1 LRNKYGPHSFL
12 ALLKN
17 LLSVDVTD
25 ATDMDS
31 SLYAFEKEYC
41 FSIKMQPMFTSKAL
55 YYLLSSSKESMI
67 YELIDQLGIC
77 LSFFTFDNRFYII
90 GPYVKEKYSELKTE
104 TVLAKNDESSSKS
117 LAFKLYYT
125 AFPIVYTEQITSV
138 VNKCIISFS
147 PTESEYSYRRLS
159 GFIQDVSEEDDKTE
173 LSEKNY
179 SEIYRRYD
187 QEKQFLSMIRNGDTK
202 NILSAFE
209 KLSGPEALSDFS
221 KETLNYYASGYGLAI
236 LKALSRKAA
245 EESGLSVIT
254 IDEITQKYTQLSS
267 ATNNAELQTRY
278 QIDMIVEL
286 TKAVHNHK
294 LSLDKY
300 SPPIQRVMEYINLHL
315 GDHISNDDLAANASM
330 SISHLSK
337 VFKKETGGTM
347 TEYIALMRCKKAA
360 GLLKK
365 TDLPVQEISSYVGY
379 SDNNYFV
386 KVFKKIY
393 DLTPSEYRK
402 TRIISL

>member
-1 LRNKYGPHSFL
+1 MDHTLFS

-25 ATDMDS
+25 ATDMS
-31 SLYAFEKEYC
+31 KSLEAFEKKYC
-41 FSIKMQPMFTSKAL
+41 FSIKMQPMFTNDAL
-55 YYLLSSSKESMI
+55 YYLLTSSKESMI

-77 LSFFTFDNRFYII
+77 LSFFTFDNRIYII

-209 KLSGPEALSDFS
+209 KMSSPEVLSVFS
-221 KETLNYYASGYGLAI
+221 KESLNYYASGYGMAI

-267 ATNNAELQTRY
+267 ATNNADLQVRY
-278 QIDMIVEL
+278 QTDMIVEL

-300 SPPIQRVMEYINLHL
+300 SPSIQKVLEYINLHL
-315 GDHISNDDLAANASM
+315 GDHISNEDLSANANM
-330 SISHLSK
+330 SISHLAK
-337 VFKKETGGTM
+337 VFKKETGVTM
-347 TEYIALMRCKKAA
+347 TEYIALLRCKKAA
-360 GLLKK
+360 NLLKK
-365 TDLPVQEISSYVGY
+365 TNLPIQEISSYVGY

-386 KVFKKIY
+386 KVFKKNY
-393 DLTPSEYRK
+393 DMTPTEFRK
-402 TRIISL
+402 AT

>member
-1 LRNKYGPHSFL
+1 MDHTLFS

-77 LSFFTFDNRFYII
+77 LSFFTFDNRIYII

-125 AFPIVYTEQITSV
+125 AFPIVYTEQITGV

-386 KVFKKIY
+386 KVFKKNY
-393 DLTPSEYRK
+393 DMTPTEFR
-402 TRIISL
+402 RNA

>member
-1 LRNKYGPHSFL
+1 MDHTLFS

-31 SLYAFEKEYC
+31 SLYAFEKKYC
-41 FSIKMQPMFTSKAL
+41 FSIKMQPMFTGDAL
-55 YYLLSSSKESMI
+55 HYLLASSKGSMI
-67 YELIDQLGIC
+67 YELIDRLGIC
-77 LSFFTFDNRFYII
+77 LSFFTFANRIYII

-209 KLSGPEALSDFS
+209 KMFSPEVLSVFS
-221 KETLNYYASGYGLAI
+221 KESLNYYASGYGMAI

-402 TRIISL
+402 TRIVSL

>member
-1 LRNKYGPHSFL
+1 MDHTLFS

-17 LLSVDVTD
+17 LLSVNVTD
-25 ATDMDS
+25 AADMDS
-31 SLYAFEKEYC
+31 SLEAFEKKYC

-55 YYLLSSSKESMI
+55 CYLLSSSKASMI

-179 SEIYRRYD
+179 SEIYKRYD

-209 KLSGPEALSDFS
+209 KMSNPEVLSVFS
-221 KETLNYYASGYGLAI
+221 KESLNYYASGYGLAI

-267 ATNNAELQTRY
+267 ATNNADLQTRY

-300 SPPIQRVMEYINLHL
+300 SPTIQRVLEYINLHL
-315 GDHISNDDLAANASM
+315 GDHISNEDLSANANM
-330 SISHLSK
+330 SISHLAK
-337 VFKKETGGTM
+337 VFKKETGVTM
-347 TEYIALMRCKKAA
+347 TEYIALLRCKKAA
-360 GLLKK
+360 NLLKK
-365 TDLPVQEISSYVGY
+365 TNLPIQEISSYVGY

-386 KVFKKIY
+386 KVFKKNY
-393 DLTPSEYRK
+393 DMTPTEFR
-402 TRIISL
+402 RNA

>member
-1 LRNKYGPHSFL
+1 MDHTLFS

-77 LSFFTFDNRFYII
+77 LSFFTFDNRIYII

-202 NILSAFE
+202 NIMTAFE
-209 KLSGPEALSDFS
+209 KLSGPAALSDFS

-267 ATNNAELQTRY
+267 ATNNADLQVRL
-278 QIDMIVEL
+278 IGKDRDASGALHWIGIHDGV
-286 TKAVHNHK
+286 AVVHAPGRA
-294 LSLDKY
+294 D
-300 SPPIQRVMEYINLHL
+300 R
-315 GDHISNDDLAANASM
+315 
-330 SISHLSK
+330 
-337 VFKKETGGTM
+337 
-347 TEYIALMRCKKAA
+347 AA
-360 GLLKK
+360 GKQQLLAEGRFSGIHMRQNSHG
-365 TDLPVQEISSYVGY
+365 DGHWSS
-379 SDNNYFV
+379 SRFLFS
-386 KVFKKIY
+386 VF
-393 DLTPSEYRK
+393 
-402 TRIISL
+402 

>member
-1 LRNKYGPHSFL
+1 MDHTLFS

-31 SLYAFEKEYC
+31 SLDAFEKKYC

-77 LSFFTFDNRFYII
+77 LSFFTFDNRIYII

-125 AFPIVYTEQITSV
+125 AFPIVYTEQVTSV

-402 TRIISL
+402 TRIVSL

>member
-1 LRNKYGPHSFL
+1 MDH
-12 ALLKN
+12 ALFSTLLNN
-17 LLSVDVTD
+17 LLSVNVTD
-25 ATDMDS
+25 ATDIDI
-31 SLYAFEKEYC
+31 SLETFEKKYC
-41 FSIKMQPMFTSKAL
+41 FSIRMQPMFTQDAL
-55 YYLLSSSKESMI
+55 HYLLSSSKGGII
-67 YELIDQLGIC
+67 YEVIDQLGIC
-77 LSFFTFDNRFYII
+77 ISFFTFDNRVYII
-90 GPYVKEKYSELKTE
+90 GPYVKEKYSELKIE
-104 TVLAKNDESSSKS
+104 TILAKNDKSSSKS

-147 PTESEYSYRRLS
+147 PAESEYSYRRLT
-159 GFIQDVSEEDDKTE
+159 GFIQDVSEEDDRTE

-209 KLSGPEALSDFS
+209 KMSSPEVLSVFS
-221 KETLNYYASGYGLAI
+221 KESLNYYASGYGLAI

-267 ATNNAELQTRY
+267 ATNNADLQTRY

-300 SPPIQRVMEYINLHL
+300 SPSIQRVLEYISLHL
-315 GDHISNDDLAANASM
+315 GDHISNEDLSANANM
-330 SISHLSK
+330 SISHLAK
-337 VFKKETGGTM
+337 VFKKETGVTM
-347 TEYIALMRCKKAA
+347 TEYIAFLRCKKAA
-360 GLLKK
+360 NLLKK
-365 TDLPVQEISSYVGY
+365 TNLPIQEISSYVGY

-386 KVFKKIY
+386 KVFRKNY
-393 DLTPSEYRK
+393 GMTPTEFR
-402 TRIISL
+402 RNA

>member
-1 LRNKYGPHSFL
+1 MDHTLFS

-77 LSFFTFDNRFYII
+77 LSFFTFDNRIYII

-402 TRIISL
+402 TRIVNL

>member
-1 LRNKYGPHSFL
+1 MDHTLFS
-12 ALLKN
+12 ALLNN
-17 LLSVDVTD
+17 LLSVNVTD
-25 ATDMDS
+25 ATDMNN
-31 SLYAFEKEYC
+31 SLDEFEKKYC
-41 FSIKMQPMFTSKAL
+41 FSIRMQPMFTGDAL
-55 YYLLSSSKESMI
+55 HYLLSSSKESMI

-77 LSFFTFDNRFYII
+77 VSFFSFDNRIYII
-90 GPYVKEKYSELKTE
+90 GPYVKEKYSEVKTE

-147 PTESEYSYRRLS
+147 PAEPEYSYRRLS
-159 GFIQDVSEEDDKTE
+159 GFIQNVSEEDDKTE

-187 QEKQFLSMIRNGDTK
+187 QEKRFLSMIRNGDTQ
-202 NILSAFE
+202 NIMSAFD
-209 KLSGPEALSDFS
+209 KMSNPKVLSFLS
-221 KETLNYYASGYGLAI
+221 KESLSYYASGYGLAI

-267 ATNNAELQTRY
+267 ASNNVELQTRY
-278 QIDMIVEL
+278 QIEMIVEL

-300 SPPIQRVMEYINLHL
+300 SHPIQKVLEYINLHL
-315 GDHISNDDLAANASM
+315 GDQISNEDLAVSANM
-330 SISHLSK
+330 SISHLAK
-337 VFKKETGGTM
+337 VFKKETGETM
-347 TEYIALMRCKKAA
+347 TQYIAHMRCKKAA
-360 GLLKK
+360 NLLKK
-365 TDLPVQEISSYVGY
+365 TDLPIQEISSYVGY

-386 KVFKKIY
+386 KVFKKNY
-393 DLTPSEYRK
+393 AMTPTEFRK
-402 TRIISL
+402 TT

>member
-1 LRNKYGPHSFL
+1 MDHTLFS

-77 LSFFTFDNRFYII
+77 LSFFTFDNRIYII

-236 LKALSRKAA
+236 LKTLSRKAA

-267 ATNNAELQTRY
+267 ATYNAELQTRY

-286 TKAVHNHK
+286 TKAVRNHK

-402 TRIISL
+402 TRIVSL

>member
-1 LRNKYGPHSFL
+1 MDHTLFS

-17 LLSVDVTD
+17 LLSVNVTD

-31 SLYAFEKEYC
+31 SLEAFEKKYC

-77 LSFFTFDNRFYII
+77 LSFFTFDNKIYII
-90 GPYVKEKYSELKTE
+90 GPYVKEKYSELKIE

-147 PTESEYSYRRLS
+147 STESEYSYRRLS

-173 LSEKNY
+173 LSVKNY

-286 TKAVHNHK
+286 TKAVHNHR

-300 SPPIQRVMEYINLHL
+300 SPSIQRVLEYINLHL
-315 GDHISNDDLAANASM
+315 GDHISNEELSDNANM
-330 SISHLSK
+330 SVSHLAK
-337 VFKKETGGTM
+337 VFKEETGVTM
-347 TEYIALMRCKKAA
+347 TQYIALLRCKKAA
-360 GLLKK
+360 NLLKK
-365 TDLPVQEISSYVGY
+365 TNLPIQEISSYVGY

-386 KVFKKIY
+386 KVFKKNY
-393 DLTPSEYRK
+393 DMTPTEFRK
-402 TRIISL
+402 AT

>member
-1 LRNKYGPHSFL
+1 MDHTLFS

-77 LSFFTFDNRFYII
+77 LSFFTFDNRIYII

-104 TVLAKNDESSSKS
+104 TVFAKNDESSSKS

-179 SEIYRRYD
+179 TEIYRRYD

-286 TKAVHNHK
+286 TKAVHNHQ

-347 TEYIALMRCKKAA
+347 TEYITLMRCKKAA

-402 TRIISL
+402 TRIVSL

>member
-1 LRNKYGPHSFL
+1 MDHTLFS

-77 LSFFTFDNRFYII
+77 LSFFTFDNRIYII

-179 SEIYRRYD
+179 SKVYRRYD

-365 TDLPVQEISSYVGY
+365 TDLAVQEISSYVGY

-386 KVFKKIY
+386 KVFKKIF

-402 TRIISL
+402 TRIVSL

>member
-1 LRNKYGPHSFL
+1 MDHTLFS

-67 YELIDQLGIC
+67 YELIDRLGIC
-77 LSFFTFDNRFYII
+77 LSFFTFDNRIYII

-245 EESGLSVIT
+245 EKSGLSVIT

-267 ATNNAELQTRY
+267 ATYNAELQTRY

-402 TRIISL
+402 TRIVSL

>member
-1 LRNKYGPHSFL
+1 MDHTLFS

-77 LSFFTFDNRFYII
+77 LSFFTFDNRIYII

-402 TRIISL
+402 TRIVH

>member
-1 LRNKYGPHSFL
+1 MDHTLFS

-31 SLYAFEKEYC
+31 SLDAFEKKYC

-77 LSFFTFDNRFYII
+77 LSFFTFDNRIYII

-187 QEKQFLSMIRNGDTK
+187 QEKQFLSMIRNGDTQ

-209 KLSGPEALSDFS
+209 KMSNPEVLSVFS
-221 KETLNYYASGYGLAI
+221 KESLNYYASGYGLAI

-267 ATNNAELQTRY
+267 ATNNADLQTRY

-300 SPPIQRVMEYINLHL
+300 SPTIQRVLEYINLHL
-315 GDHISNDDLAANASM
+315 GDHISNEELSANANM
-330 SISHLSK
+330 SISHLAK
-337 VFKKETGGTM
+337 VFKKETGVTM
-347 TEYIALMRCKKAA
+347 TEYIALLRCKKAA
-360 GLLKK
+360 NLLKK
-365 TDLPVQEISSYVGY
+365 TNLPIQEISSYVGY

-386 KVFKKIY
+386 KVFRKNY
-393 DLTPSEYRK
+393 GMTPTEFR
-402 TRIISL
+402 RNA

>member
-1 LRNKYGPHSFL
+1 MDHTLFS

-31 SLYAFEKEYC
+31 SLDAFEKKYC
-41 FSIKMQPMFTSKAL
+41 FSIKMQPMFTGDAL
-55 YYLLSSSKESMI
+55 HYLLTSSKGSMI

-77 LSFFTFDNRFYII
+77 LSFFTFDNRIYII

-267 ATNNAELQTRY
+267 ATNNADLQVRY
-278 QIDMIVEL
+278 QTDMIVEL

-337 VFKKETGGTM
+337 VFKKETGMTM

-360 GLLKK
+360 GLLIK
-365 TDLPVQEISSYVGY
+365 TDLPVQDGSLSSP
-379 SDNNYFV
+379 
-386 KVFKKIY
+386 K
-393 DLTPSEYRK
+393 
-402 TRIISL
+402 

>member
-1 LRNKYGPHSFL
+1 MDHTLFS

-41 FSIKMQPMFTSKAL
+41 FSIKMQPMFTNKAL

-67 YELIDQLGIC
+67 YELIDRLGIC
-77 LSFFTFDNRFYII
+77 LSFFTFDNRIYII

-125 AFPIVYTEQITSV
+125 AFPIVYTEQITGV

-278 QIDMIVEL
+278 QINMIVEL

-365 TDLPVQEISSYVGY
+365 TDLPVQEISNYVGY

-402 TRIISL
+402 TRIVSL

>member
-1 LRNKYGPHSFL
+1 MDHTLFS

-25 ATDMDS
+25 ATDMGS
-31 SLYAFEKEYC
+31 SLEAFEKKYC
-41 FSIKMQPMFTSKAL
+41 FSIKMQPLFTSKAL

-77 LSFFTFDNRFYII
+77 LSFFTFDNRIYII

-267 ATNNAELQTRY
+267 ATNNADLQVRY
-278 QIDMIVEL
+278 QTDMIVEL

-300 SPPIQRVMEYINLHL
+300 SPPSQRVMEYINLHL

-402 TRIISL
+402 TRIVSL

>member
-1 LRNKYGPHSFL
+1 MDHTLFS

-31 SLYAFEKEYC
+31 SLYAFEKKYC

-77 LSFFTFDNRFYII
+77 LSFFTFDNRIYII

-365 TDLPVQEISSYVGY
+365 TDLPVQEISNYVGY

-402 TRIISL
+402 TRIVGF

>member
-1 LRNKYGPHSFL
+1 MDHTLFS

-77 LSFFTFDNRFYII
+77 LSFFTFDNRIYII

-365 TDLPVQEISSYVGY
+365 TDLPVQEISNYVGY

-402 TRIISL
+402 TRIVSL

>member
-1 LRNKYGPHSFL
+1 MDHTLFS

-31 SLYAFEKEYC
+31 SLDAFEKKYC

-77 LSFFTFDNRFYII
+77 LSFFTFDNRIYII

-209 KLSGPEALSDFS
+209 KMSSPEVLSVFS
-221 KETLNYYASGYGLAI
+221 KESLNYYASGYGLAI

-254 IDEITQKYTQLSS
+254 IDEITQKYIQLSS
-267 ATNNAELQTRY
+267 ATNNADLQTRY

-300 SPPIQRVMEYINLHL
+300 SPTIQKVLEYINLHL
-315 GDHISNDDLAANASM
+315 GDHISNEDLSANANM
-330 SISHLSK
+330 SISHLAK
-337 VFKKETGGTM
+337 VFKKETGVTM
-347 TEYIALMRCKKAA
+347 TEYIALLRCKKAA
-360 GLLKK
+360 NLLKK
-365 TDLPVQEISSYVGY
+365 TNLPIQEISSYVGY

-386 KVFKKIY
+386 KVFKKNY
-393 DLTPSEYRK
+393 DMTPTEFRK
-402 TRIISL
+402 AT

>member
-1 LRNKYGPHSFL
+1 MDHALFL
-12 ALLKN
+12 ALIKN

-77 LSFFTFDNRFYII
+77 LSFFTFDNRIYII

-278 QIDMIVEL
+278 PIDMIVEL

-365 TDLPVQEISSYVGY
+365 TDLPVQEISNYVGY

-402 TRIISL
+402 TRIVSL

>member
-1 LRNKYGPHSFL
+1 MDHTLFS

-31 SLYAFEKEYC
+31 SLEAFEKKYC

-77 LSFFTFDNRFYII
+77 LSFFTFDNRIYIS
-90 GPYVKEKYSELKTE
+90 GPYVKEKYSELKIE
-104 TVLAKNDESSSKS
+104 TVLAKNDKSSSKS

-125 AFPIVYTEQITSV
+125 AFPIVYTEQVTSV

-286 TKAVHNHK
+286 TKAVRNHK

-402 TRIISL
+402 THIVSL

>member
-1 LRNKYGPHSFL
+1 MDHTFFS

-31 SLYAFEKEYC
+31 SLDAFEKEYC

-77 LSFFTFDNRFYII
+77 LSFFSFDNRIYII

-365 TDLPVQEISSYVGY
+365 TDLPVQEISNYVGY

-402 TRIISL
+402 TRIVSL

>member
-1 LRNKYGPHSFL
+1 MDHTLFS

-77 LSFFTFDNRFYII
+77 LSFFTFDNRIYII

-337 VFKKETGGTM
+337 VFKKETGGTI

-402 TRIISL
+402 TRIVH

>member
-1 LRNKYGPHSFL
+1 MDHTLFS

-402 TRIISL
+402 TRIVSL

>member
-1 LRNKYGPHSFL
+1 MDHTLFS

-17 LLSVDVTD
+17 LLSVDVMD
-25 ATDMDS
+25 ATDMDN
-31 SLYAFEKEYC
+31 SLCAFEKKYC

-67 YELIDQLGIC
+67 YEIIDHLGIC
-77 LSFFTFDNRFYII
+77 VSFFRFDDRIYII
-90 GPYVKEKYSELKTE
+90 GPYVKEKYAELKIE
-104 TVLAKNDESSSKS
+104 TMLAKNDESLSKS

-147 PTESEYSYRRLS
+147 PAESEYSYRRLS
-159 GFIQDVSEEDDKTE
+159 GFIQNVAEEDDKTE
-173 LSEKNY
+173 LSERNY

-209 KLSGPEALSDFS
+209 KMSSPEVLSVFS
-221 KETLNYYASGYGLAI
+221 KESLNYYASGYGLAI

-267 ATNNAELQTRY
+267 ASNNDDLQTRY
-278 QIDMIVEL
+278 QIDMIIEL

-300 SPPIQRVMEYINLHL
+300 SPPIQRVLEYINLHL
-315 GDHISNDDLAANASM
+315 GDHISNEDLSKNASM

-337 VFKKETGGTM
+337 VFKKETGETM

-360 GLLKK
+360 NLLKK
-365 TDLPVQEISSYVGY
+365 TNLPIQEISSYVGY

-386 KVFKKIY
+386 KVFKKNY
-393 DLTPSEYRK
+393 DMTPTEFRK
-402 TRIISL
+402 TT

>member
-1 LRNKYGPHSFL
+1 MDHTLFS

-77 LSFFTFDNRFYII
+77 LSFFTFDNRIYII

-267 ATNNAELQTRY
+267 ATNNAELQKRY

-330 SISHLSK
+330 SISHLAK

-365 TDLPVQEISSYVGY
+365 TDLPVQEISNYVGY

-402 TRIISL
+402 TRIVSL

>member
-1 LRNKYGPHSFL
+1 MDHTLFS

-25 ATDMDS
+25 ATDMS
-31 SLYAFEKEYC
+31 NSLEAFEKKYC
-41 FSIKMQPMFTSKAL
+41 FSIKMQPMFTSTAL

-67 YELIDQLGIC
+67 YELIDRLGIC
-77 LSFFTFDNRFYII
+77 LSFFTFANRIYII

-278 QIDMIVEL
+278 QINMIVEL

-402 TRIISL
+402 TRIVSL

>member
-1 LRNKYGPHSFL
+1 MDHTLFS
-12 ALLKN
+12 ALLNN
-17 LLSVDVTD
+17 LLSVDITD
-25 ATDMDS
+25 ATDMDN
-31 SLYAFEKEYC
+31 SLVAFEKKYC
-41 FSIKMQPMFTSKAL
+41 FSIKMQPMFTGDAL
-55 YYLLSSSKESMI
+55 HYLLSSVKVGMI

-77 LSFFTFDNRFYII
+77 ASFFTFDNRIYII

-125 AFPIVYTEQITSV
+125 AFPIVYTEQITSI

-147 PTESEYSYRRLS
+147 PAESEYSYRRLT
-159 GFIQDVSEEDDKTE
+159 GFIQDVSEENDKTE

-202 NILSAFE
+202 NIMSSFE
-209 KLSGPEALSDFS
+209 KLSNPKALSEFS
-221 KETLNYYASGYGLAI
+221 KESLNYYAAGYGLAI

-267 ATNNAELQTRY
+267 ASKNADLQTRY

-300 SPPIQRVMEYINLHL
+300 SPPIQRVLEYMNLHL
-315 GDHISNDDLAANASM
+315 GDHISNEDLSSNANM
-330 SISHLSK
+330 SISHLAK
-337 VFKKETGGTM
+337 VFKKETGVTM
-347 TEYIALMRCKKAA
+347 TEYIALLRCKKAA
-360 GLLKK
+360 NLLKK
-365 TDLPVQEISSYVGY
+365 TNLPIQEISSYVGY

-386 KVFKKIY
+386 KVFKKNY
-393 DLTPSEYRK
+393 DMTPTEFRK
-402 TRIISL
+402 TT

>member
-1 LRNKYGPHSFL
+1 MDH
-12 ALLKN
+12 ALFSTLLNN

-25 ATDMDS
+25 ATDMDI
-31 SLYAFEKEYC
+31 SLEAFEKKYC
-41 FSIKMQPMFTSKAL
+41 FSIRMQPMFTQDAL
-55 YYLLSSSKESMI
+55 HYLLSSSKGGMI
-67 YELIDQLGIC
+67 YEVIDQLGIC
-77 LSFFTFDNRFYII
+77 ISFFTFDNRSYII

-104 TVLAKNDESSSKS
+104 TMLAKNDKSSSKS

-147 PTESEYSYRRLS
+147 PAESEYSYRRLT
-159 GFIQDVSEEDDKTE
+159 GFIQDVSEEDDRTE

-209 KLSGPEALSDFS
+209 KMSSPEVLSVFS
-221 KETLNYYASGYGLAI
+221 KESLNYYASGYGLAI

-267 ATNNAELQTRY
+267 ATNNADLQTRY

-286 TKAVHNHK
+286 TKAVHNHR

-300 SPPIQRVMEYINLHL
+300 SLSIQRVLEYISLHL
-315 GDHISNDDLAANASM
+315 GDHISNENLSANANM
-330 SISHLSK
+330 SISHLAK
-337 VFKKETGGTM
+337 VFKKETGVTM
-347 TEYIALMRCKKAA
+347 TEYIALLRCKKAA
-360 GLLKK
+360 NLLKK
-365 TDLPVQEISSYVGY
+365 TNLPIQEISSYVGY

-386 KVFKKIY
+386 KVFRKNY
-393 DLTPSEYRK
+393 GMTPTEFR
-402 TRIISL
+402 RNA

>member
-1 LRNKYGPHSFL
+1 MDHTLFS

-31 SLYAFEKEYC
+31 SLDAFEKKYC

-67 YELIDQLGIC
+67 YELIDRLGIC
-77 LSFFTFDNRFYII
+77 LSFFTFDNRIYII

-286 TKAVHNHK
+286 TKAVRNHK

-402 TRIISL
+402 TRIVSL

>member
-1 LRNKYGPHSFL
+1 MDHTLFS

-31 SLYAFEKEYC
+31 SLDAFEKKYC

-77 LSFFTFDNRFYII
+77 LSFFTFDNRIYII

-209 KLSGPEALSDFS
+209 KMSSPEVLSVFS
-221 KETLNYYASGYGLAI
+221 KESLNYYASGYGLAI

-300 SPPIQRVMEYINLHL
+300 SPSIQKVLEYINLHL
-315 GDHISNDDLAANASM
+315 GDHISNEDLSANANM
-330 SISHLSK
+330 SISHLAK
-337 VFKKETGGTM
+337 VFKKETGVTM
-347 TEYIALMRCKKAA
+347 TEYIALLRCKKAA
-360 GLLKK
+360 NLLKK
-365 TDLPVQEISSYVGY
+365 TNLPIQEISSYVGY

-386 KVFKKIY
+386 KVFKKNY
-393 DLTPSEYRK
+393 DMTPTEFRK
-402 TRIISL
+402 AT

>member
-1 LRNKYGPHSFL
+1 MDHTLFS

-17 LLSVDVTD
+17 LLSVDVMD
-25 ATDMDS
+25 ATDMDN
-31 SLYAFEKEYC
+31 SLCAFEKKYC

-67 YELIDQLGIC
+67 YEIIDHLGIC
-77 LSFFTFDNRFYII
+77 VSFFRFDDRIYII
-90 GPYVKEKYSELKTE
+90 GPYVKEKYAELKIE
-104 TVLAKNDESSSKS
+104 TMLAKNDESLSKS

-147 PTESEYSYRRLS
+147 PAENEYSYRRLS
-159 GFIQDVSEEDDKTE
+159 GFIQNVSEEDDKTE
-173 LSEKNY
+173 LSERNY

-209 KLSGPEALSDFS
+209 KMSSPEVLSVFS
-221 KETLNYYASGYGLAI
+221 KESLNYYASGYGLAI

-267 ATNNAELQTRY
+267 ASNNDDLQTRY
-278 QIDMIVEL
+278 QIDMIIEL

-300 SPPIQRVMEYINLHL
+300 SPPIQRVLEYINLHL
-315 GDHISNDDLAANASM
+315 GDHISNEDLSKNASM

-337 VFKKETGGTM
+337 VFKKETGETM

-360 GLLKK
+360 NLLKK
-365 TDLPVQEISSYVGY
+365 TNLPIQEISSYVGY

-386 KVFKKIY
+386 KVFKKNY
-393 DLTPSEYRK
+393 DMTPTEFRK
-402 TRIISL
+402 TT